1 MYYGLFSNEII
12 EKDFKNAVEVG
23 VGYGTHAKHVLE
35 YTNIENLYLIDPFQP
50 YNAEATA
57 NQLSYFDYV
66 FSEPPPLDNY
76 DQIWQWKELFTLIN
90 MIVGFLLIIP
100 LTRHLL
106 QIKFFSSIVKP
117 VPPALPKQSQQG
129 KIVFWSVFVIG
140 ATIACITFIP
150 MVDIAKVLFPEAAN
164 RELTW
169 FFPQRMNVERTEKC
183 MRVKVNNIFS

>member
-1 MYYGLFSNEII
+1 MTIAPESLRTVNSILRLENIVSEVELGKYYGDLQNNTLRVIFNE
-12 EKDFKNAVEVG
+12 KLL
-23 VGYGTHAKHVLE
+23 H
-35 YTNIENLYLIDPFQP
+35 PFQP

-66 FSEPPPLDNY
+66 FNEPIPLDNY
-76 DQIWQWKELFTLIN
+76 NQIWQWKELFTLIN

-100 LTRHLL
+100 LTRNLL

-140 ATIACITFIP
+140 ATIACVTFIP
-150 MVDIAKVLFPEAAN
+150 MVDIAKVLF
-164 RELTW
+164 LSL
-169 FFPQRMNVERTEKC
+169 
-183 MRVKVNNIFS
+183 IHI